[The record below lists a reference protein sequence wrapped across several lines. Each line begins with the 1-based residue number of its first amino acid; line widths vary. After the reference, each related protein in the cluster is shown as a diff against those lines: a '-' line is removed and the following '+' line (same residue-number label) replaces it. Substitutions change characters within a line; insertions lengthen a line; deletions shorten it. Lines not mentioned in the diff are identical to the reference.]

1 MKIVSFESLE
11 AARCRSIRQ
20 MPGLKQKQPRDVNN
34 NITAKELQPW
44 TKALYKKYYLV
55 RSAFWLLKSMCFIL
69 EKYCIFFSI
78 IQTCGLDKSSRCCFK
93 KKKKQKNT
101 QHGETTENQE
111 VFWVCLFLVHI
122 LLLWLAYG
130 KPNWEII
137 MLEYFKGMPLKMLTS
152 LFRQ

>member
-20 MPGLKQKQPRDVNN
+20 MPGLKQKQPRDVSN

-93 KKKKQKNT
+93 KKKSKRTHSMEK
-101 QHGETTENQE
+101 
-111 VFWVCLFLVHI
+111 
-122 LLLWLAYG
+122 
-130 KPNWEII
+130 
-137 MLEYFKGMPLKMLTS
+137 PLKTKRCFGFVCFWFTS
-152 LFRQ
+152 YFCGWHMESQTGKS